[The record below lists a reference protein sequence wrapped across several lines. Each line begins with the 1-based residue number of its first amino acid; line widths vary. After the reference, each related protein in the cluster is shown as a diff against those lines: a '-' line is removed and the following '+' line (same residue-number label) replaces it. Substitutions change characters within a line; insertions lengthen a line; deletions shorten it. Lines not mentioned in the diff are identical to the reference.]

1 MRELQAIR
9 QGAEEGVREELQR
22 RHRVQ
27 VEEGEGVEERRLERK
42 QASLILT

>member
-1 MRELQAIR
+1 VRELQAIR
-9 QGAEEGVREELQR
+9 QGAEEWVREELQQ